1 MASALKRLSDWYLAQ
16 CDGLWEHG
24 QGLSITTIDNPGFAL
39 KINLKGTP
47 LEDAVF
53 DRIEVEYETEE
64 HWYTCWKEDGTFN
77 AAGAPSRVDD
87 MIECFLDWSC
97 GILGRTT

>member
-24 QGLSITTIDNPGFAL
+24 QRLSITTIDNPGFAP

-53 DRIEVEYETEE
+53 DRIVV
-64 HWYTCWKEDGTFN
+64 DG
-77 AAGAPSRVDD
+77 
-87 MIECFLDWSC
+87 I
-97 GILGRTT
+97 